1 MAVILFIKISII
13 TCFINFFSFL
23 DYETLSSMFYFYYHY
38 GILKG
43 KLIAN
48 VADDYDDYTK
58 TLLVTANT
66 TQYTLDKHLENEL
79 SDQPLNI
86 TG

>member
-1 MAVILFIKISII
+1 MKLSVVLMAF
-13 TCFINFFSFL
+13 
-23 DYETLSSMFYFYYHY
+23 MFYFYYHY

-48 VADDYDDYTK
+48 AADDNDDYTK

-66 TQYTLDKHLENEL
+66 TQ
-79 SDQPLNI
+79 
-86 TG
+86 